1 MKKRQVVMCCIMFAI
16 AFSGCVSNEAII
28 AEISQTI
35 NSPGYIDSFYACDED
50 EEVEGKLDR
59 AISKG
64 ERWDAFWGWKT
75 IGKVEERMK
84 FVDCANLTFFLNKE
98 YYPIGTHK
106 DYKGDKD
113 GVIYS
118 RVVKRIE
125 GLLPTATSKQKRR
138 IVHTMIAGF
147 NPSVSSHDHDAREGT
162 TPMNVEFLK
171 KVLSVLDEDEVA
183 DHIWKV
189 LGKGYEAENKQEV
202 VDAFLDAFL
211 KKVRSADKLREL
223 VSGGANLKYFN
234 HQQRSRV
241 ETALIDKVGQ
251 LKNLDGCYE
260 TLNVCNQDG
269 LKSYSNPKLIA
280 KMISILPDEKKR
292 DLARFYLDR
301 WGGGYRPK
309 YWWGD
314 PPSYNL
320 LHYAVVCALTT
331 KNTSVAKTISNE
343 ILAKLTACRNY
354 TPDNGASWSDVHENK
369 ATGLV
374 KKLISVAGEDW
385 LKSVLASKED
395 CCSFVLSCATSDMA
409 NKLLMTNKISNPK
422 TQAALAKI
430 ATVDIKKFDEERV
443 AKILSDAKGKGGSTF
458 VLKGFYLGMP
468 INDAHVLL
476 RHYFPESKI
485 SLVSDRKTGG
495 TSIEIDPVKSDMAK
509 EGEAT
514 DMYFCQADKNG
525 KVFRLNFNKK
535 ILKKWFKYDV
545 QTYREWAIMF
555 GQQYKCDFRA
565 YTPEKEYSSGSVFI
579 KVSQEAYRYKN
590 NMKEYVVTY
599 FGKVDVYDPNE
610 KDGWHA
616 VGSGNAQVAREF
628 GVAEGIRQ
636 YIYGGGWSNY
646 IGAKEGSLRI
656 EVVKD

>member
-1 MKKRQVVMCCIMFAI
+1 MKTRQVVMCCIFFVI

-35 NSPGYIDSFYACDED
+35 NSPGYIESSYACDED
-50 EEVEGKLDR
+50 EEVENNLDR

-64 ERWDAFWGWKT
+64 ERWDSFWGWKA
-75 IGKVEERMK
+75 IGKVEERLK

-106 DYKGDKD
+106 DYQGDEG
-113 GVIYS
+113 GVICS

-125 GLLPTATSKQKRR
+125 GLLPTATPKQKRR
-138 IVHTMIAGF
+138 ILHTMIAGF
-147 NPSVSSHDHDAREGT
+147 NPSVSSHDTKAGT
-162 TPMNVEFLK
+162 TPMDVGFLK
-171 KVLSVLDEDEVA
+171 KVLQVLDEDEVA

-189 LGKGYEAENKQEV
+189 LGEGYVAQNKLEV

-211 KKVRSADKLREL
+211 NKVRSADKLRKL
-223 VSGGANLKYFN
+223 VSGGANLKYLN
-234 HQQRSRV
+234 QQQRSRV
-241 ETALIDKVGQ
+241 EAALIDKVGQ
-251 LKNLDGCYE
+251 LKDLDGCYE
-260 TLNVCNQDG
+260 TLNDCSQDG
-269 LKSYSNPKLIA
+269 LKSYSNPKLIV
-280 KMISILPDEKKR
+280 KMISILSDEKKR
-292 DLARFYLDR
+292 DLARFYLGR
-301 WGGGYRPK
+301 WGGGYSPK

-320 LHYAVVCALTT
+320 LHYAVACALTA

-443 AKILSDAKGKGGSTF
+443 AKILSEAKGKESSTF

-468 INDAHVLL
+468 VDDAHVLL
-476 RHYFPESKI
+476 RHYFPESKT

-495 TSIEIDPVKSDMAK
+495 TSIEIDPKSSGHDLK
-509 EGEAT
+509 RDENSAT
-514 DMYFCQADKNG
+514 DMYFCQADKGGN
-525 KVFRLNFNKK
+525 VFRLNFNKK
-535 ILKKWFKYDV
+535 ILKKWFQYNN
-545 QTYREWAIMF
+545 QTYREWAEMF
-555 GQQYKCDFRA
+555 GQEYKLDFRP
-565 YTPEKEYSSGSVFI
+565 YMPKKEYASGSVCMI
-579 KVSQEAYRYKN
+579 VGQEAYRYKN
-590 NMKEYVVTY
+590 NQKDYVITY
-599 FGKVDVYDPNE
+599 FGEMKVADPNE
-610 KDGWHA
+610 QDVLSAMNNGQL
-616 VGSGNAQVAREF
+616 SAQAF
-628 GVAEGIRQ
+628 GVAEGIRH

-656 EVVKD
+656 EVMKD